1 MLGYDA
7 PVVLRSEPKNPH
19 SFILVGDAFIYGL
32 HDAIALLGPLPSPWR
47 VQVIEDNTGYLTAY
61 KFFNPESGVL
71 SDEDPRLEPLEQWAR
86 ILKPERTADD
96 PIIFQCFQHEETK
109 EIIKHDPR
117 LQPDALRARGIS
129 IDRFILV

>member
-7 PVVLRSEPKNPH
+7 PVVLRPQPGNSN
-19 SFILVGDAFIYGL
+19 SFVLVGDAFIYGL

-47 VQVIEDNTGYLTAY
+47 VQVVEDNAGYLTTY

-71 SDEDPRLEPLEQWAR
+71 SDEDPRLDPLEKWTR
-86 ILKPERTADD
+86 MTKPQRTVDD
-96 PIIFQCFQHEETK
+96 PIIFQCFQHKETG

-117 LQPDALRARGIS
+117 LNPDALRAREINV
-129 IDRFILV
+129 DFFCFV